1 MLWRFGVVGSADAEA
16 GVGVG
21 GAGAAGGAAEASA
34 RPRAIYLLPDN
45 GKERGPDGKRLPAEE
60 RLKLV
65 ARPATERIEQLES
78 ELARWRGIRAELE
91 ASVFE
96 DDDEDVDDDWED
108 DEDGEGDDEIIIG
121 QRDPSKDPKRSPKG
135 PGLFV
140 YSPNR
145 GEWGLAFDR
154 HVIDDGGVAVEDAMA
169 ADLDGDGRP
178 DLIAGGRAT
187 HNLKVYWN
195 RPAK

>member
-1 MLWRFGVVGSADAEA
+1 MVAPGGSWN
-16 GVGVG
+16 
-21 GAGAAGGAAEASA
+21 S
-34 RPRAIYLLPDN
+34 
-45 GKERGPDGKRLPAEE
+45 
-60 RLKLV
+60 
-65 ARPATERIEQLES
+65 
-78 ELARWRGIRAELE
+78 
-91 ASVFE
+91 
-96 DDDEDVDDDWED
+96 
-108 DEDGEGDDEIIIG
+108 DGEGDDEIIIG